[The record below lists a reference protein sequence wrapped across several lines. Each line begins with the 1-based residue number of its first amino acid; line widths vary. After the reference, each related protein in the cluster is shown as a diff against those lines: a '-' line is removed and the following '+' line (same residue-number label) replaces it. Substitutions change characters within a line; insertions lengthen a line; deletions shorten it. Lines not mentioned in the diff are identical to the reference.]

1 MTRTRSL
8 LVIADDFGIGPE
20 TSRGILD
27 LARLGRVT
35 GTVLLVNS
43 PYAEQAVEAWRAA
56 ERRLEVGWHP
66 CLTLDR
72 PILPPERVPS
82 LVDPSGKFLS
92 LGRFLLRSTLGRID
106 PAHIDKELRAQ
117 LGRFIE
123 LTGSPPRLI
132 NFHHHL
138 HVFPPV
144 DRIVMQILSELE
156 PRPYLR
162 RVTEGAWVLCRV
174 PGGRLK
180 RLFLTWHGRR
190 CSRALANA
198 KLPTNETLAGISTPK
213 SVLDPEYLRRWIR
226 MVRGDI
232 VELTCHPGHWDE
244 TLVGRDCSSDDGRVQ
259 ARVEEFKHL
268 SGPVF
273 AEACREAGLA
283 ITKPAEILAR
293 ISRSAR
299 HAA

>member
-27 LARLGRVT
+27 LAMLGRVT

-43 PYAEQAVEAWRAA
+43 PHAEQAVGAWRAA
-56 ERRLEVGWHP
+56 QRTLEVGWHP

-82 LVDPSGKFLS
+82 LVDADGKFQP
-92 LGRFLLRSTLGRID
+92 LGRFLFRSALGRVD
-106 PAHIDKELRAQ
+106 PAQIDKELRAQ
-117 LGRFIE
+117 LERFIQ
-123 LTGSPPRLI
+123 LTGAPPRLV

-162 RVTEGAWVLCRV
+162 RVSEQAGVLCRV

-190 CSRALANA
+190 CGPALASAN
-198 KLPTNETLAGISTPK
+198 LPTNDTLAGVSTPK
-213 SVLDPEYLRRWIR
+213 SVLDPEYLRRWLR
-226 MVRGDI
+226 RVRGDI

-244 TLVGRDCSSDDGRVQ
+244 TLVGRDCSADDGRVQ

-268 SGPVF
+268 SGTSF
-273 AEACREAGLA
+273 AVACREAGLA

-293 ISRSAR
+293 VPKSAR